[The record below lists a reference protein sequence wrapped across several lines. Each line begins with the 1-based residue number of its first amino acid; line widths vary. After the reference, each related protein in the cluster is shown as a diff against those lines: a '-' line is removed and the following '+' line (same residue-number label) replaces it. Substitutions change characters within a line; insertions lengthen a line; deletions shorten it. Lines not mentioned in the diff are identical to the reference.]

1 MANKIIFNTQVAVAA
16 VWVKA
21 VVLLLYIHFL
31 FSSRCVWGFS
41 VRSLFSFL
49 LCFVSFLGLQS
60 SCLGLESWIYLC
72 CVYVMSLLSFFGS
85 STRYRRL
92 VCSK

>member
-1 MANKIIFNTQVAVAA
+1 MRGKLILCFSNSSTRVNIWPIKLFLPQVAVAA
-16 VWVKA
+16 VCSKA
-21 VVLLLYIHFL
+21 VVLLLYIHCL

-60 SCLGLESWIYLC
+60 SRLGLESWIYLC
-72 CVYVMSLLSFFGS
+72 CV
-85 STRYRRL
+85 
-92 VCSK
+92 